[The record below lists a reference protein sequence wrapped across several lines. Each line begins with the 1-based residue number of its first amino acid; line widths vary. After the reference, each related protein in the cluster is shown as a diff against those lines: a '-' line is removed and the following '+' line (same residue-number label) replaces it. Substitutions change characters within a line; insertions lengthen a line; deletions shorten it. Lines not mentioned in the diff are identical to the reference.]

1 MLKVRWT
8 AELASHGRSTWM
20 GVYMQKA
27 ADSDLIKG
35 RKRQPACWIYHSF
48 FLATFLFYQLCVW
61 DNNSIR
67 NSNIPALLQNHMG
80 PFTMWPTL
88 PCGKIHFI
96 KLSSGWWFPDFNG
109 TKTPLF
115 TTGYTISCCMTLIQL
130 CQLSGLAWVVFVTI
144 WRDDPIN

>member
-1 MLKVRWT
+1 MNCWACFTWLFNVDGCLHAGSSWQWLNQRSKTAACMLNLPRV
-8 AELASHGRSTWM
+8 
-20 GVYMQKA
+20 
-27 ADSDLIKG
+27 
-35 RKRQPACWIYHSF
+35 
-48 FLATFLFYQLCVW
+48 FLATFLFYQVCVW

-130 CQLSGLAWVVFVTI
+130 CQLPGLAWVVFVTI
-144 WRDDPIN
+144 WKDDPIN